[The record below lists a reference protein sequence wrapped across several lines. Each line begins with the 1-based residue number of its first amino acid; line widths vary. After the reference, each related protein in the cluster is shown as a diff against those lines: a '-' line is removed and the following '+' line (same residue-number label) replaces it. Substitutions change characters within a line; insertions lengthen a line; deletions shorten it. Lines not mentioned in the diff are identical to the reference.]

1 MADIHYKVV
10 NGERIQFT
18 AEEETELMER
28 RAAADLDF
36 THVRMTRNGLLT
48 GTDWTQIGDATLG
61 DHTAEEWATYR
72 QALRDYPASASKL
85 SELGDWPKTPTKTAA
100 GQAAYDA
107 KIADGTLTAE
117 ETDAGLTIEQ
127 AAENARRSAE
137 NSTD

>member
-1 MADIHYKVV
+1 MPDVHYKVI

-18 AEEETELMER
+18 AEEETELTER

-36 THVRMTRNGLLT
+36 THIRMTRNGILK
-48 GTDWTQIGDATLG
+48 GTDWTQVGDAALG

-85 SELGDWPKTPTKTAA
+85 SELGAWPKTPTKTAA

-107 KIADGTLTAE
+107 KIAGGLTAE
-117 ETDAGLTIEQ
+117 ETEGGLTVEE
-127 AAENARRSAE
+127 AAESARRNAENA
-137 NSTD
+137 TD

>member
-1 MADIHYKVV
+1 MPDVHYKVV

-18 AEEETELMER
+18 AEEETELAER

-36 THVRMTRNGLLT
+36 THIRMTRNGLLK
-48 GTDWTQIGDATLG
+48 GTDWTQVGDAVLG
-61 DHTAEEWATYR
+61 DHTAAEWATYR

-85 SELGDWPKTPTKTAA
+85 SELDDWPKTPTKTAA

-107 KIADGTLTAE
+107 KIAGGLTTE
-117 ETDAGLTIEQ
+117 ETDAGLTVEE
-127 AAENARRSAE
+127 AAENARRNAE

>member
-1 MADIHYKVV
+1 MPDVHYKVM

-18 AEEETELMER
+18 AEEEIALTER

-36 THVRMTRNGLLT
+36 SQVRMTRNGLLK
-48 GTDWTQIGDATLG
+48 GTDWTRLDDAALG

-117 ETDAGLTIEQ
+117 ETDAGFTLEQ
-127 AAENARRSAE
+127 AAENARTSAE
-137 NSTD
+137 NATT

>member
-1 MADIHYKVV
+1 MPDVHYKVI

-18 AEEETELMER
+18 AEEETELAER

-36 THVRMTRNGLLT
+36 THVRMPRNGLLK
-48 GTDWTQIGDATLG
+48 GTDWTQIGDAVLG
-61 DHTAEEWATYR
+61 DHTAAEWATYR

-107 KIADGTLTAE
+107 KIAGGLTAE
-117 ETDAGLTIEQ
+117 ETDAGLTVEE
-127 AAENARRSAE
+127 AAEAQRRNAE

>member
-1 MADIHYKVV
+1 MPDVHYKVI

-18 AEEETELMER
+18 AEEETELTER

-36 THVRMTRNGLLT
+36 THIRMTRNGLLK

-61 DHTAEEWATYR
+61 DHTAAEWATYR

-85 SELGDWPKTPTKTAA
+85 SELDDWPKTPTKTAA

-127 AAENARRSAE
+127 AADNARRNAE

>member
-1 MADIHYKVV
+1 MPDVHYKVI

-18 AEEETELMER
+18 AEEETELAER

-36 THVRMTRNGLLT
+36 THVRMTRNRLLK
-48 GTDWTQIGDATLG
+48 GTDWTQVGDAVLG
-61 DHTAEEWATYR
+61 DHTAAEWATYR

-85 SELGDWPKTPTKTAA
+85 SELDDWPKTPTKTAA

-107 KIADGTLTAE
+107 KIAGGLTTE
-117 ETDAGLTIEQ
+117 ETDAGLTVEE
-127 AAENARRSAE
+127 AAEAQRRNAE